1 MRIFTTLVRGYVLEK
16 YFIETHPD
24 HKLTTAKTLSG
35 VSGSEYEQ
43 PAMSAFAEKYL
54 SQDGY
59 NDYRYFLLAYE
70 LQKRYFIR
78 AEQGRIGQVRN
89 LASQIQSMDAN
100 FKPLRN
106 AVHNQISAALI
117 PRTSRQLRAL

>member
-16 YFIETHPD
+16 YFIETHPG
-24 HKLTTAKTLSG
+24 HKLATAKTLSG
-35 VSGSEYEQ
+35 VSGSEYERL
-43 PAMSAFAEKYL
+43 ALGGFAEKYL
-54 SQDGY
+54 SLDGF
-59 NDYRYFLLAYE
+59 NDYRHFLLAYE
-70 LQKRYFIR
+70 LQKRFFMR
-78 AEQGRIGQVRN
+78 DEQGRIDKVRN
-89 LASQIQSMDAN
+89 MATQIQSMDAK